1 MSNEIFAKLMNSL
14 DMPAVYGDRD
24 GQYCLWFRLLAEDKR
39 QFWRF
44 DSLEHANE
52 AVASLD
58 SAKFAY
64 VLRDGTGGEVLT
76 ASDTAF

>member
-24 GQYCLWFRLLAEDKR
+24 GQYCLWFRLLSEDKR

-64 VLRDGTGGEVLT
+64 LLRDGMAGEVL
-76 ASDTAF
+76 AKSDTDF